1 MNAKFRFTHARGRYR
16 PLSET
21 VARSLRVWAILGIT
35 GIAMIDWERV
45 ECLRAEIGEADFG
58 EVVDL
63 FLEEVEEVLGRL
75 AAHVRPRQLEADL
88 HFLKGS
94 SLNLGFAD
102 LAALC
107 QAEERR
113 AAAGAPVDRAPVA
126 ALYAASKKAFL
137 ARLRLSGRHGQAA

>member
-1 MNAKFRFTHARGRYR
+1 M
-16 PLSET
+16 
-21 VARSLRVWAILGIT
+21 

-45 ECLRAEIGEADFG
+45 DCLRAEIGDADFG

-75 AAHVRPRQLEADL
+75 SAQARPRQLEADL

-94 SLNLGFAD
+94 ALNLGFAD

-113 AAAGAPVDRAPVA
+113 AAAGGPIDRAPVA
-126 ALYAASKKAFL
+126 ALYAASREAFL
-137 ARLRLSGRHGQAA
+137 ARLRPSGRRGQAA